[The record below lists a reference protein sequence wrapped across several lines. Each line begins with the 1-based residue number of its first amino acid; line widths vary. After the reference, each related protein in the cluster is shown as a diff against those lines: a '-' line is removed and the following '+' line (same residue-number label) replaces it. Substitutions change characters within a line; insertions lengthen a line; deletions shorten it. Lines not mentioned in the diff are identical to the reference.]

1 MQKSIGIYQ
10 SNICR
15 MGGVETFIY
24 NFCYS
29 LREYYDITVVYIEG
43 DRLQLINLAS
53 IVNVV
58 NYNSQ
63 SRFDFD
69 IVIRNSVWGIIPN
82 KMFSK
87 DNVYIEMRHADYKY
101 LLDNN
106 QLYKQYSKW
115 DKINKVV
122 ACGDFVAARSKEVLK
137 DDPTVIKNILLPKK
151 EKSKILHFVTFSRLD
166 AAKGWDRML
175 KLCSM
180 LREFNIKFKWDI
192 YTNDKKSHA
201 FQEITFHDPIM
212 DNSRFDYIAEADYC
226 VLLSDSEGLPYTVQE
241 ALQYDTPCIVTEV
254 GGCKELIQDGKNGYL
269 VPLNM
274 EFDVRKLLDIP
285 KISNY
290 DNGALDKWK
299 DFLGN
304 AEYKKCEPPC
314 VGYLVEFTD
323 KFEKIGLIDA
333 QLNRIPKKGER
344 AQVSFE
350 RANILTGNNK
360 YKETFAKII
369 EKIYEE

>member
-1 MQKSIGIYQ
+1 MQKTIGIYQ
-10 SNICR
+10 SYICKL
-15 MGGVETFIY
+15 GGVETFLY
-24 NFCYS
+24 NFCYN
-29 LREYYDITVVYIEG
+29 LREYYDITVVYGKG
-43 DRLQLINLAS
+43 DPAQISKLAS
-53 IVNVV
+53 IVEVI
-58 NYNSQ
+58 NYDAQN
-63 SRFDFD
+63 RFDFD

-87 DNVYIEMRHADYKY
+87 DNIYIEMRHADYKY
-101 LLDNN
+101 LLDKGE
-106 QLYKQYSKW
+106 LYKQYSKW

-122 ACGDFVAARSKEVLK
+122 ACGDFVSLQSNRALGDRPEV
-137 DDPTVIKNILLPKK
+137 IRNILLPKK
-151 EKSKILHFVTFSRLD
+151 EISKILHLITFSRLD
-166 AAKGWDRML
+166 DNKGWGRMQ
-175 KLCSM
+175 KLCNM
-180 LREFNIKFKWDI
+180 LREHNILFKWDI
-192 YTNDKKSHA
+192 YTNDRKPHR
-201 FQEITFHDPIM
+201 FEEITFHNPIM
-212 DNSRFDYIAEADYC
+212 DNTRFDYIADADYT
-226 VLLSDSEGLPYTVQE
+226 VLLSDAEGLPYTVQE
-241 ALQYDTPCIVTEV
+241 SLQYDTPCIVTDV
-254 GGCKELIQDGKNGYL
+254 GGCTELIKNGLNGYI
-269 VPLNM
+269 VPLDMN
-274 EFDVRKLLDIP
+274 FDATKLLSIP

-333 QLNRIPKKGER
+333 HLNRIPKKGER